1 MIYTFALILCVQVK
15 KVLSNGHYD
24 LKEYTI
30 DMLEEE
36 QQSTLLDR
44 KPYPIYPSKA
54 GLEARVL
61 GQSISR
67 SEQGFCFLFLNI
79 GWEIINVPLKS
90 TINVTIFHQM
100 YSKLLV
106 HTTIV

>member
-1 MIYTFALILCVQVK
+1 MIYTFAPILCVQVK

-54 GLEARVL
+54 GLEARLL
-61 GQSISR
+61 GDSISR
-67 SEQGFCFLFLNI
+67 LLQALCYLF
-79 GWEIINVPLKS
+79 V
-90 TINVTIFHQM
+90 
-100 YSKLLV
+100 SK
-106 HTTIV
+106 

>member
-1 MIYTFALILCVQVK
+1 MNYTFAPILCMQVK

-24 LKEYTI
+24 LKEYTN

-36 QQSTLLDR
+36 QQSTLPDR

-54 GLEARVL
+54 GLEARLL

-67 SEQGFCFLFLNI
+67 SVQAYVFF
-79 GWEIINVPLKS
+79 V
-90 TINVTIFHQM
+90 
-100 YSKLLV
+100 SK
-106 HTTIV
+106 

>member
-54 GLEARVL
+54 GLEARLL
-61 GQSISR
+61 GDSISR
-67 SEQGFCFLFLNI
+67 LVQALCSLF
-79 GWEIINVPLKS
+79 V
-90 TINVTIFHQM
+90 
-100 YSKLLV
+100 SK
-106 HTTIV
+106 